1 MDERRR
7 ALLVANGALV
17 FMVGLIAG
25 FPFTFV
31 ILGKIVL
38 WPLPGALE
46 VHLPGDV
53 RAWRMAHLEGI
64 LNGLT
69 LIGVAAVAPGL
80 ALGPRA
86 QRVVAWL
93 LIVTAWGNIVAS
105 VIGPVF
111 GGRGLEFGG
120 AAANSVM
127 YLLFVAAVLAV
138 LVAMALVFVGALRRT
153 RAAGDADHGSAPVRV
168 PPPAGATEQERP
180 ARRS

>member
-1 MDERRR
+1 MPERLR

-17 FMVGLIAG
+17 FMVGLVAG

-53 RAWRMAHLEGI
+53 RGWRMAHLEGI

-69 LIGVAAVAPGL
+69 LIAVAAAAPWL

-86 QRVVAWL
+86 QHWVAWL
-93 LIVTAWGNIVAS
+93 PIATAWGNGVADG
-105 VIGPVF
+105 IGATC
-111 GGRGLEFGG
+111 GRRGLESGGG
-120 AAANSVM
+120 AADSLR
-127 YLLFVAAVLAV
+127 YLGC
-138 LVAMALVFVGALRRT
+138 VG
-153 RAAGDADHGSAPVRV
+153 S
-168 PPPAGATEQERP
+168 
-180 ARRS
+180 